1 MVTVHKWD
9 DIKKNDKTTPDSRAK
24 AKADHEREVVAY
36 SIAELRRSL
45 EVTQQ
50 DLAAALDINQSAVS
64 KIERSDDLS
73 VSRLR
78 SVAEAL
84 GGQLEINVRID
95 GILLPLNVG

>member
-9 DIKKNDKTTPDSRAK
+9 DIKKNDKTTPASRAK

-50 DLAAALDINQSAVS
+50 DLAAA
-64 KIERSDDLS
+64 